1 MKRDRASPGV
11 STTIVAAVV
20 AAVSRT
26 HPSHDQFL
34 HLKGTNQH
42 KSGARS
48 MRGRVVSPA
57 AVSVP
62 TCTTLSHLPKQAYL
76 GSGMARGGSS
86 TSIG

>member
-26 HPSHDQFL
+26 HPSYDHIKYDQFL
-34 HLKGTNQH
+34 HLEDTNQH

-57 AVSVP
+57 AVSVQ
-62 TCTTLSHLPKQAYL
+62 TCTHFVSPT
-76 GSGMARGGSS
+76 
-86 TSIG
+86 